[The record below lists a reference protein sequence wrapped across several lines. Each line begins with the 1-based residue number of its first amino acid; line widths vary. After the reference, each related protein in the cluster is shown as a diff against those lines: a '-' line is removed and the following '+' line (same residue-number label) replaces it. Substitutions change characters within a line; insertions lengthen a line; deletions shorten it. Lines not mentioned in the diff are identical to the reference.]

1 MEKMKE
7 FLGARRSLLVHAL
20 FLSALLLLNVPS
32 ANAQTNT
39 VTGTVEDTFG
49 AVIGASVVEKD
60 NTGNGTITDINGQ
73 FSLQV
78 GENSTLVVSFV
89 GYQTQEIALNGQKT
103 IKVTLKED
111 TEMLEEVVVVG
122 FATQKKVNLT
132 GSVGT
137 ASAKDLEARPVS
149 NAVQAL
155 QGVIPGLN
163 ISTSG
168 VGGELNATKSIDVRG
183 TGTVGKMR
191 PAMPFR
197 AVVLLS

>member
-89 GYQTQEIALNGQKT
+89 G
-103 IKVTLKED
+103 
-111 TEMLEEVVVVG
+111 
-122 FATQKKVNLT
+122 
-132 GSVGT
+132 
-137 ASAKDLEARPVS
+137 
-149 NAVQAL
+149 
-155 QGVIPGLN
+155 
-163 ISTSG
+163 
-168 VGGELNATKSIDVRG
+168 
-183 TGTVGKMR
+183 
-191 PAMPFR
+191 
-197 AVVLLS
+197 

>member
-137 ASAKDLEARPVS
+137 AWLK
-149 NAVQAL
+149 
-155 QGVIPGLN
+155 
-163 ISTSG
+163 TSKL
-168 VGGELNATKSIDVRG
+168 VPYPTLYKHYKV
-183 TGTVGKMR
+183 
-191 PAMPFR
+191 
-197 AVVLLS
+197 